1 MRDESIPQCSDSSL
15 KTKNVTKS
23 SVCTKSAS
31 KQDGKTVASAIP
43 ISPSATKSPT
53 VKDGNSKDSA
63 IPISPTVVDAQTP
76 KPSAATNTCRSIV
89 VSPVQ
94 QQHHHLPS
102 DFSGSKCR
110 ISPLVHANLGSYGL
124 EHHPPIRVSEDI
136 IHAVRNLSESV
147 KKSGIL
153 SRFVGLDSITATW
166 PLRKTKRVDKGT
178 SSYGEKK
185 YSHPGMFTPPSF
197 YLGFNSQET
206 STSGSELDIIC
217 SDEDVVTDFALNVA
231 PLSWSNPEGML
242 MH

>member
-76 KPSAATNTCRSIV
+76 KPSAATNTCKSIV
-89 VSPVQ
+89 VSLVQ

-110 ISPLVHANLGSYGL
+110 ISPLVHANLGGYGL
-124 EHHPPIRVSEDI
+124 EQHPPIRVSEDI

-153 SRFVGLDSITATW
+153 SRFVGLDSITATR
-166 PLRKTKRVDKGT
+166 PLRKRKRVDKGT
-178 SSYGEKK
+178 SSHGEKK

-197 YLGFNSQET
+197 DLGFNS
-206 STSGSELDIIC
+206 
-217 SDEDVVTDFALNVA
+217 
-231 PLSWSNPEGML
+231 
-242 MH
+242 

>member
-1 MRDESIPQCSDSSL
+1 
-15 KTKNVTKS
+15 
-23 SVCTKSAS
+23 
-31 KQDGKTVASAIP
+31 
-43 ISPSATKSPT
+43 
-53 VKDGNSKDSA
+53 
-63 IPISPTVVDAQTP
+63 
-76 KPSAATNTCRSIV
+76 
-89 VSPVQ
+89 
-94 QQHHHLPS
+94 
-102 DFSGSKCR
+102 
-110 ISPLVHANLGSYGL
+110 VHANLGGYGL

-153 SRFVGLDSITATW
+153 SRFVGLDSITATR
-166 PLRKTKRVDKGT
+166 PLRKRKRVDKGT

-197 YLGFNSQET
+197 DLGFNSQET

-217 SDEDVVTDFALNVA
+217 PDEDVAADFALNVA